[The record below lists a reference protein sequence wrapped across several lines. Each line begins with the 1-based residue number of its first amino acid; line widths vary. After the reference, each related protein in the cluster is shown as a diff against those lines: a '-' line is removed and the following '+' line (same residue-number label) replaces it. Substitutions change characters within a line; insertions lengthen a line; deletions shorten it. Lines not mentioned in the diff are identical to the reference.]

1 MKQKTQNHFL
11 TFSIHLSVSKSREN
25 YRQKYGKSKASLW
38 RNSSTGTPQIFLG
51 QSFALQLQFTIN
63 IYFRTAILQ
72 KLFDITFSYKHC
84 NFSRVCLL
92 VNRPHALFVHQ
103 HLFISPLL
111 IVSPGDARKPPINLL
126 CSFANLGRRPF
137 LFFIQSFCRIY
148 CVIRV
153 NRSRSEKYCAL
164 IPATTW

>member
-1 MKQKTQNHFL
+1 MGNLKQASGEIQAQVLPKFFQDNPLLCSFSLQLIFISEQPFYGNYLTLHSHTNTVISHVFAYSSIAPMLVDGKQKIAH
-11 TFSIHLSVSKSREN
+11 
-25 YRQKYGKSKASLW
+25 
-38 RNSSTGTPQIFLG
+38 
-51 QSFALQLQFTIN
+51 QL
-63 IYFRTAILQ
+63 
-72 KLFDITFSYKHC
+72 
-84 NFSRVCLL
+84 
-92 VNRPHALFVHQ
+92 ALFVHQ
-103 HLFISPLL
+103 HLFITPLL
-111 IVSPGDARKPPINLL
+111 IVSPGDAGKPPINLL